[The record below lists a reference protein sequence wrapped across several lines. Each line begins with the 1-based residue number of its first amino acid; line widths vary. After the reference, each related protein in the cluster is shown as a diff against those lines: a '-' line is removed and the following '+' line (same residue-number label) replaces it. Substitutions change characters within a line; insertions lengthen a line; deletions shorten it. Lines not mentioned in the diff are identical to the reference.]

1 MNINKLVALAGVAM
15 AFSAGTAQALTTSAN
30 AVITAQVAGIQG
42 ACTVTS
48 GPINVGAV
56 TIGTASKTVF
66 SPVATCTLN
75 TPYSYTFSSLNGGI
89 NGQLKSGTT
98 CILSYNVVT
107 YDPYTLAYGSVNNMV
122 TATALLAGTGAGQ
135 VTNFAV
141 VVSAAQGGC
150 TLVPNAAALTV
161 TDTLVVSVNY

>member
-15 AFSAGTAQALTTSAN
+15 AFSAGTAQALIISAN

-56 TIGTASKTVF
+56 TIGTASRAVL
-66 SPVATCTLN
+66 SPVATCTLA
-75 TPYSYTFSSLNGGI
+75 TPYSYSFSSLNGGT
-89 NGQLKSGTT
+89 NGQMKSGT
-98 CILSYNVVT
+98 CILSYNVVP
-107 YDPYTLAYGSVNNMV
+107 YDAYTGVYGTANYMV
-122 TATALLAGTGAGQ
+122 TATPVLAGTGAGLT
-135 VTNFAV
+135 TNFGV

-150 TLVPNAAALTV
+150 ALVPNAAALTV